1 MKLNEEIK
9 SQYEENSSPFTNP
22 WTQHSQKQILRS
34 NYIRCNSG
42 PMCWSGM
49 GSSQLNLCATFTCR
63 HLNSYFYVGFE
74 PLSHSFQLIILTMN
88 YELTFST
95 KTDAMRRAVM
105 QFCNTFDHNSWW
117 MGLLNMQFDSG
128 KHQFFVY
135 ISINMCA

>member
-1 MKLNEEIK
+1 MSK
-9 SQYEENSSPFTNP
+9 
-22 WTQHSQKQILRS
+22 TQHSPKEILRS

-105 QFCNTFDHNSWW
+105 QFCNTFDHNSWG
-117 MGLLNMQFDSG
+117 MGLLNMQFVRLEIASFLLWEKLG
-128 KHQFFVY
+128 NLNIGFKFL
-135 ISINMCA
+135 SC